1 MDKIQIVQIAFF
13 FISGFFISRIVIKT
27 EIPQRLVSFLLHKR
41 HTSLRRIIFYLIALS
56 AFLSFFVP
64 NVITILTLLPL
75 VNIII
80 DAYNETGRKV
90 KSIPTILAL
99 AIMYGANIGGMG
111 SITATPANGILITFI
126 GLNDVA
132 GADNLSFASWLL
144 WGIPLVLGFILLSWL
159 VLVLFFQP
167 GKNGGTDYNITI
179 TFKASNHIHFKLGI
193 ILTILYFI
201 TSFVFSL
208 LMISYPQYQMP
219 ILIFTG
225 IYTSIFII
233 FIFFYPLKTGDSKTP
248 PKPFIKL
255 SDCYSNLPLKG
266 FIFVGISIAVA
277 GLLYLFNLQEP
288 FSIFINQIIPA
299 GLSIYLLF
307 LFLAFL
313 SSLSTELLSNTAV
326 QLSLFI
332 IVVPLSQLLNFS
344 LTEALIIIT
353 LSSTCAFMSPIAT
366 GVNGLAFGGV
376 EGVSFK
382 MMLLVGLVMNI
393 VGAFYISFYVRF
405 VVSIF
410 L

>member
-1 MDKIQIVQIAFF
+1 MDKIQIAFF

-27 EIPQRLVSFLLHKR
+27 EIPQRIASFLLHKR
-41 HTSLRRIIFYLIALS
+41 HSSLPKIIFYLIALS

-80 DAYNETGRKV
+80 DAYNDTGKKV
-90 KSIPTILAL
+90 KLIPTILAL

-126 GLNDVA
+126 GLNNVA

-144 WGIPLVLGFILLSWL
+144 WGIPLVIGYVGLAWI
-159 VLVLFFQP
+159 VLVSFFHP
-167 GKNGGTDYNITI
+167 GKNGSVNYDITI
-179 TFKASNHIHFKLGI
+179 TFKASNHIHFRLSV

-201 TSFVFSL
+201 SSFVFSL
-208 LMISYPQYQMP
+208 LIISYPEYLIS
-219 ILIFTG
+219 ILIITG
-225 IYTSIFII
+225 IYTIIFVV
-233 FIFFYPLKTGDSKTP
+233 FIFFYPLKTGNSRTLKEP
-248 PKPFIKL
+248 LLKL
-255 SDCYSNLPLKG
+255 SDCYSNLPIKG
-266 FIFVGISIAVA
+266 FIYVGISVVIA
-277 GLLYLFNLQEP
+277 GLLYLFNLHEP
-288 FSIFINQIIPA
+288 FSVFITKIIPD

-307 LFLAFL
+307 LFLALLTTF
-313 SSLSTELLSNTAV
+313 STELISNTAI

-332 IVVPLSQLLNFS
+332 IILPLSQLLNFS
-344 LTEALIIIT
+344 PTEALIIIT

-376 EGVSFK
+376 KNVSFK
-382 MMLLVGLVMNI
+382 IMLLVGLVMNI
-393 VGAFYISFYVRF
+393 VGAFYLSFYVKF
-405 VVSIF
+405 IVSKF